1 MHTHVHVC
9 AYACLHRNTHLLL
22 NVHMY
27 LHTQMCICAHTHTSW
42 CTYED
47 QKTTLGKSVLSYCV
61 DPGNQILVT
70 RLGGKPL
77 YLWDQ
82 LADPPWYYW
91 FITIVVL
98 GLGKWLRQWSA
109 GKELRVVHA
118 FELPVLERLE
128 TGESLR
134 ITGQPS
140 QSTQWGPG
148 WWETLTQK
156 DKANEWFLMNDTP
169 KLTSRLPCAD
179 TKKEHVP
186 LKLFI
191 DR

>member
-1 MHTHVHVC
+1 MYLIYLMCVCMHTHVHVC
-9 AYACLHRNTHLLL
+9 AYACSHRNTHLLM

-27 LHTQMCICAHTHTSW
+27 VHTQMYIYAHTHTSW

-77 YLWDQ
+77 DLWDQ

-98 GLGKWLRQWSA
+98 GLGKWLCQWSA
-109 GKELRVVHA
+109 GKELSSACIWTPGAGEVGNRWISEDHWPA
-118 FELPVLERLE
+118 IPV
-128 TGESLR
+128 
-134 ITGQPS
+134 
-140 QSTQWGPG
+140 
-148 WWETLTQK
+148 
-156 DKANEWFLMNDTP
+156 
-169 KLTSRLPCAD
+169 
-179 TKKEHVP
+179 
-186 LKLFI
+186 
-191 DR
+191 

>member
-1 MHTHVHVC
+1 MCVCMHTHVHVC
-9 AYACLHRNTHLLL
+9 AYACSHRNTHLLM

-27 LHTQMCICAHTHTSW
+27 VHTQMYICAHTHTSW
-42 CTYED
+42 CTHED

-77 YLWDQ
+77 DLWDQ

-98 GLGKWLRQWSA
+98 GLGQWLRQWSA
-109 GKELRVVHA
+109 GKELSVVHV

-140 QSTQWGPG
+140 QSNQWGPG

-156 DKANEWFLMNDTP
+156 DNANEWFLMNHTP
-169 KLTSRLPCAD
+169 KLISRFPCAH
-179 TKKEHVP
+179 TKKEHWSW
-186 LKLFI
+186 
-191 DR
+191 